1 MDLNWLTGVLFGLI
15 SGVTEI
21 LPVSSP
27 AHRILMLKLFGL
39 SSEPEL
45 LQLMIDLG
53 ITAALYYS
61 CQNHIIRIVRA
72 KRLSRVPKRHRK
84 RPLDTTSLND
94 LSLLKTMLIPAILS
108 FFLYEKAQSLGG
120 SMLLVAVFLLL
131 NGIIL
136 YLPQFFPGA
145 NRDSRTMSRV
155 QGLLIGLGSSV
166 SIIPGFSSVG
176 GAFSVASVC
185 GVDRS
190 YGLNMV
196 LLLDLF
202 VCAGLVVFDV
212 LGLVSAG
219 LGGIGFGTFLAYLLS
234 GIAAF
239 LGAAATIKL
248 LRSVINEISFVI
260 FSLYCWGVALFTFIM
275 NLLA

>member
-1 MDLNWLTGVLFGLI
+1 MDLNWLTGVIFGFI
-15 SGVTEI
+15 SAVTEI

-27 AHRILMLKLFGL
+27 AHRILMLKLFGM

-45 LQLMIDLG
+45 LQFMIDLG

-61 CQNHIIRIVRA
+61 CQNHIIRIIRA

-94 LSLLKTMLIPAILS
+94 LSLLKTMLIPVILS

-120 SMLLVAVFLLL
+120 SMLLIAVFMLL
-131 NGIIL
+131 NGVIL

-155 QGLLIGLGSSV
+155 QGLVIGLGSSV
-166 SIIPGFSSVG
+166 SIIPGFSGVG

-190 YGLNMV
+190 YGFNMV
-196 LLLDLF
+196 LLLDMF

-212 LGLVSAG
+212 LALASAG
-219 LGGIGFGTFLAYLLS
+219 LGGIGFGTFLTYLLS

-239 LGAAATIKL
+239 FGSAMTI
-248 LRSVINEISFVI
+248 
-260 FSLYCWGVALFTFIM
+260 
-275 NLLA
+275 